1 MKTIRFALTCMLS
14 AFALCTLAQTMTNT
28 LPITGGG
35 SCVQTLSCAGGG
47 VTPPPVVP
55 QCPSPPGIGPCGV
68 TPPPTPGNIVCPGFT
83 KTIVMAMDWANPT
96 RLYTSQNGNF
106 GPNDALVVTFTT
118 GNGTSA
124 QNSLPRIVVAEYQS
138 SPSTRIAVLSATP
151 CDWSAQDTQGATTS
165 GTTVTI
171 PFTVNNS
178 FNYAYYPILK
188 LNTTYYLNLK
198 NAPSSSCTASGAC
211 DVAVDLNKPGGL
223 AFAMSMVPTTIT
235 PAVLAADKAKSKAA
249 RAMLD
254 KAARVMKAKAAK

>member
-14 AFALCTLAQTMTNT
+14 VFALCTFAQTSTNT
-28 LPITGGG
+28 MPLTAGG
-35 SCVQTLSCAGGG
+35 SCVQTLSCTSGGVVPPPVTVTCPDG
-47 VTPPPVVP
+47 STHPAPFICPVTPPP
-55 QCPSPPGIGPCGV
+55 PGTIS
-68 TPPPTPGNIVCPGFT
+68 CPGFT
-83 KTIVMAMDWANPT
+83 KTIVMAMNWANPE
-96 RLYTSQNGNF
+96 RMYTAQNGGF
-106 GPNDALVVTFTT
+106 GQNDALVVTFTT
-118 GNGTSA
+118 GSATSA
-124 QNSLPRIVVAEYQS
+124 QNSLPRVVAAEYQS

-198 NAPSSSCTASGAC
+198 NAPSSSCTDSGVC

-223 AFAMSMVPTTIT
+223 AFAMSMAPTSIT
-235 PAVLAADKAKSKAA
+235 AATLAADKAKSKAA
-249 RAMLD
+249 RAILD
-254 KAARVMKAKAAK
+254 KAAKPK